1 MESRTAIQL
10 VHADILWY
18 GKDLRGHLVIVF
30 INLLNEFLWLVLTV
44 EAAAGWVD
52 FFFFLSLSLCRQ
64 WWHDINMKS
73 N

>member
-10 VHADILWY
+10 VHADILRY

-44 EAAAGWVD
+44 EAAAAGWVD
-52 FFFFLSLSLCRQ
+52 FFFFITVTL
-64 WWHDINMKS
+64 
-73 N
+73 

>member
-10 VHADILWY
+10 VHADILQY

-44 EAAAGWVD
+44 EEAAGWG
-52 FFFFLSLSLCRQ
+52 FFFFFITVTL
-64 WWHDINMKS
+64 
-73 N
+73 